1 MRLNLA
7 ETLLTVW
14 TRKVCGRPKWPRA
27 ACRTIR
33 STSSSGSESNEA
45 AAAAVAGGGDGGGGD
60 IQYAT
65 RFIQPQTS

>member
-7 ETLLTVW
+7 ETLLTVS

-45 AAAAVAGGGDGGGGD
+45 VVAVVVGGGEGGGGD
-60 IQYAT
+60 I
-65 RFIQPQTS
+65 R

>member
-7 ETLLTVW
+7 ETLLTVS

-33 STSSSGSESNEA
+33 STSSSGRESNEA
-45 AAAAVAGGGDGGGGD
+45 VVAEVAGGGEGGGGD
-60 IQYAT
+60 I
-65 RFIQPQTS
+65 R